1 MTNLTLNLG
10 ERSYGIFVGKNLLS
24 SIGELLDL
32 NRKVFILTDSGVPKE
47 YAENLRRWAKSGKIF
62 TVCEGE
68 GSKSYAA
75 LEEVH
80 RAMLEFGMSRSDV
93 LVAVGGGVV
102 GDLGGFA
109 ASTYMRGIDFYNVP
123 TTVLAQVDSS
133 VGGKCAINL
142 AGVKNVIGSFYQPKA
157 VVVDIDT
164 LKTLDKRQ
172 ISAGLA
178 ESVKMAMTS
187 DEELFRFFENEE
199 ITLDSIEKII
209 TRSVEIKKAVVERDE
224 RENGERKILNFGHTL
239 GHGIEALNFGGLYH
253 GECVAL
259 GMLPMCEGEVRK
271 RLITVLEKLSLKTE
285 FDCEIDRVLSFVKS
299 DKKCRGG
306 CIEAVF
312 VNKIGEYR
320 IEKMTLSDFEYMIK
334 ARILSL

>member
-1 MTNLTLNLG
+1 MKNLTLNLG
-10 ERSYGIFVGKNLLS
+10 KRSYGIFIGKNLLS
-24 SIGELLDL
+24 EIGELLDL
-32 NRKVFILTDSGVPKE
+32 KRKVFILTDSGVPRE
-47 YAENLRRWAKSGKIF
+47 YSEKIKRQSNEAEIF

-68 GSKSYAA
+68 GSKSYGT

-80 RAMLEFGMSRSDV
+80 LAMLKFGMSRSDV

-109 ASTYMRGIDFYNVP
+109 ASTYMRGIDFYNIP
-123 TTVLAQVDSS
+123 TTTLAQVDSS

-142 AGVKNVIGSFYQPKA
+142 GGVKNVIGSFYQPKA

-187 DEELFRFFENEE
+187 DEELFSVFENEK

-209 TRSVEIKKAVVERDE
+209 TRSIEIKKAVVERDE
-224 RENGERKILNFGHTL
+224 RECGERKILNFGHTL

-271 RLITVLEKLSLKTE
+271 RLIDVLKKAQLPTE
-285 FDCEIDRVLSFVKS
+285 IQIDADAVIKAMSH
-299 DKKCRGG
+299 DKKFDGATVTA
-306 CIEAVF
+306 IF
-312 VNKIGEYR
+312 VNTPGE
-320 IEKMTLSDFEYMIK
+320 FEMKKLTIDELGAIVK
-334 ARILSL
+334 EVI